1 MYKFIDQCLAF
12 SNYTNHEVLTRPTK
26 RRPRSILLASNQCL
40 WLETSQSFWGPVS
53 LLLCFLVSWGICMY
67 IFTYSIKYLIVTF
80 GHWTH
85 NSKVL
90 WAVCR
95 FCVLHTS
102 RVHPRLICRLES
114 SGWTAWVLLSS
125 LREFYFCLTLCWLQ
139 WKIFVSFFCVHLLVF
154 GAIEKQKS
162 AEMLF
167 MFYRKWVDFSRE
179 QFLLFQ
185 GGKCCLDQEYCC
197 TTTADQPPTHPST
210 PPTHPHKPAFI
221 CRTK

>member
-12 SNYTNHEVLTRPTK
+12 SNNTYQEVLTRPTK
-26 RRPRSILLASNQCL
+26 RRPRSILLASNQCP
-40 WLETSQSFWGPVS
+40 WLATSQSFRGPVS

-67 IFTYSIKYLIVTF
+67 IFTYPIKYLIETF

-90 WAVCR
+90 WSVCR

-125 LREFYFCLTLCWLQ
+125 LREFYFCLALCWLQ
-139 WKIFVSFFCVHLLVF
+139 WKIFASFFFCASF
-154 GAIEKQKS
+154 GVRCDWKTKVSGNA
-162 AEMLF
+162 
-167 MFYRKWVDFSRE
+167 FYVLPKMSWF
-179 QFLLFQ
+179 
-185 GGKCCLDQEYCC
+185 
-197 TTTADQPPTHPST
+197 
-210 PPTHPHKPAFI
+210 
-221 CRTK
+221 